1 MADGLLAKMVMI
13 PFADSDTVQVG
24 PPAGPPFVVQ
34 FNPESFTVTNEI
46 DYGTEE
52 QAQGEDGGPAK
63 FKGIKPRSFTFD
75 FLLDGTGAAGI
86 RVDVMAMLTA
96 FKATIGF
103 YGDIHR
109 PRFLLLQWGAFI
121 ATCVLT
127 SYSVNY
133 KLFRPDG
140 TPLRAVLS
148 TSFRE
153 HKSKAF
159 EELTK
164 NLSSP
169 DRTHAHLVKDGEH
182 LSLITYRI
190 YKDPRYYFHVAEANG
205 LDTVRSVATGAT
217 LYLPPLT
224 RARPAPAGS
233 KEA

>member
-1 MADGLLAKMVMI
+1 MADGLLAKMTII
-13 PFADSDTVQVG
+13 PFEDADTVQVG

-46 DYGTEE
+46 DYGSE
-52 QAQGEDGGPAK
+52 QPAQSEDGGPAK

-75 FLLDGTGAAGI
+75 FLLDGTGAAGTK
-86 RVDVMAMLTA
+86 VDVLAMLAA
-96 FKATIGF
+96 FKATTGF
-103 YGDIHR
+103 WGEIHP

-121 ATCVLT
+121 ATCVLV
-127 SYSVNY
+127 SYSINY

-140 TPLRAVLS
+140 APLRVVLS

-169 DRTHAHLVKDGEH
+169 DLTHAHLVMEGEH
-182 LSLITYRI
+182 LSLITYRV
-190 YKDPRYYFHVAEANG
+190 YRDPSYYFHVAEANG
-205 LDTVRSVATGAT
+205 LNTVRSVATGAT
-217 LYLPPLT
+217 LYLPPLA
-224 RARPAPAGS
+224 RARG
-233 KEA
+233 KGE